1 MQAHYLFSF
10 KLCFGL
16 YVLFLFGI
24 VHEWIKNCIG
34 PGLGDNVF
42 SLYMY
47 CIFIKC
53 CFAFTLKSKG
63 SAKFTRNLFVCFKQS
78 IVERTVSS
86 WE

>member
-24 VHEWIKNCIG
+24 VHEWIKNCVG

-47 CIFIKC
+47 CIFYQMLFC
-53 CFAFTLKSKG
+53 LHSKKQTNP
-63 SAKFTRNLFVCFKQS
+63 KFTRNLFVCFKQF

>member
-24 VHEWIKNCIG
+24 VHEWIKNCVG

-47 CIFIKC
+47 CIFYQM
-53 CFAFTLKSKG
+53 LPS
-63 SAKFTRNLFVCFKQS
+63 L
-78 IVERTVSS
+78 
-86 WE
+86 